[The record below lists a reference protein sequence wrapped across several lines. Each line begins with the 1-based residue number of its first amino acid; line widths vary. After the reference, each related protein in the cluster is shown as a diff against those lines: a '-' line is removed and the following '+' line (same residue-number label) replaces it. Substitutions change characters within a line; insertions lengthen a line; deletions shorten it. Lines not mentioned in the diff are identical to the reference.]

1 MATSGLSWEP
11 DPRAATEERS
21 RRLIENLADA
31 LLLEDERRRI
41 LIANQSFADMFS
53 PRLGARALDVVDGLE
68 ITERIRHLFA
78 DPAEMAARTEA
89 IVAGRVPV
97 TAEPLLLADGR
108 VLERDYIP
116 VFVEQLYCGHVW
128 RYTDVT
134 ARVRDRRR
142 LAVVSAVSEALMA
155 SEHEADAHRRVLDS
169 LCSTLGWQCA
179 TAYVASDDGLTLE
192 PVASTSNGTAGM
204 ARHLPGTEM
213 VDLVHGQGP
222 ARQAWRTGETQWV
235 ASIEQ
240 HASCEFGRE
249 AMELGLTTAMFVPVR
264 GSHSVLGVL
273 AFYGRLSQAQESDL
287 VTLSE
292 TVASQLG
299 QFIDRS
305 RAETQVRASESRTR
319 LVMEHMLEGLILV
332 REGTCRIT
340 EVNSV
345 TAKLFGYEAI
355 EMVGMPVSALVPDS
369 YLGPDGGLLPR
380 MVTRA
385 IGTTTEWL
393 GKRRNGYVFPV
404 ELQLSLVDAPD
415 GRLLAGF
422 IRDLT
427 DRDAVDVVKKQLVST
442 VSHELRTPLTSIRGS
457 LSLLATGVLGELTP
471 EATRIVNIAERNVI
485 RLVALINDILD
496 LERAGS
502 GGMTMAM
509 SNTLLK
515 PVIDRAIESV
525 GSTAQA
531 QQISVLNHVGAEV
544 CVLGDASRL
553 VQVVVNLLSN
563 AVKFS
568 PGGAEVE
575 VSAEVIG
582 PVARV
587 EVLDRGPGVAREY
600 RDVIFEPYRQ
610 AEATDSR
617 QKGGT
622 GLGLAICR
630 AIVQQH
636 EGHMGVDDREGGGS
650 VFWFTVPART
660 APQEAT
666 A

>member
-21 RRLIENLADA
+21 RRLIESLADA

-53 PRLGARALDVVDGLE
+53 PRLGARALNVVDGFE

-78 DPAEMAARTEA
+78 DPAEMSARTEA

-142 LAVVSAVSEALMA
+142 LAVVSAVSEALMGA
-155 SEHEADAHRRVLDS
+155 EHEADAHRRVLDG
-169 LCSTLGWQCA
+169 LCSTLGWSCA
-179 TAYVASDDGLTLE
+179 AAYVASDDGLTLD
-192 PVASTSNGTAGM
+192 PVATTSRGLGETD
-204 ARHLPGTEM
+204 RRLPGTEA
-213 VDLVHGQGP
+213 VDLVRGQGP
-222 ARQAWRTGETQWV
+222 ARQAWRTGETQRV
-235 ASIEQ
+235 ESIEQ
-240 HASCEFGRE
+240 HVSCECRRD
-249 AMELGLTTAMFVPVR
+249 ALALGLSTAMFVPVR

-273 AFYGRLSQAQESDL
+273 AFYGRLSHAQESDL

-305 RAETQVRASESRTR
+305 RAEAQVRASESRTR
-319 LVMEHMLEGLILV
+319 LVMEHMLEGLVLV

-340 EVNSV
+340 EVNAV
-345 TAKLFGYEAI
+345 TAKLFGYDAA

-369 YLGPDGGLLPR
+369 YLGPDGGLAPR

-393 GKRRNGYVFPV
+393 GKRRNGHVFPV
-404 ELQLSLVDAPD
+404 ELQLSQVDAPD

-427 DRDAVDVVKKQLVST
+427 DRDAVDVVRKQLVST

-457 LSLLATGVLGELTP
+457 LGLLATGVLGALTP

-485 RLVALINDILD
+485 RLVTLINDILD

-502 GGMTMAM
+502 GGMMMAM
-509 SNTLLK
+509 SHTPLK
-515 PVIDRAIESV
+515 PVIDRALESLGAMV
-525 GSTAQA
+525 HA
-531 QQISVLNHVGAEV
+531 QQTSVLNQVGPEV
-544 CVLGDASRL
+544 HVLGDASRL

-568 PGGAEVE
+568 PAGAEVE
-575 VSAEVIG
+575 VCAEARG
-582 PVARV
+582 PMMRV
-587 EVLDRGPGVAREY
+587 EVRDRGPGVAREY
-600 RDVIFEPYRQ
+600 RDVIFEPFRQ

-636 EGHMGVDDREGGGS
+636 EGQMGVDDRDGGGS

-660 APQEAT
+660 SLQEVT
-666 A
+666 E